1 MNAKKILGQ
10 YIRFLR
16 QSKGLSQQIFS
27 EKVGISYQ
35 YLSGLEK
42 GRENFTVNILEC
54 LSEALGLSFPV
65 LVADAYD
72 AHNKNNIPDVNKNF
86 FRTDIPLP
94 PGLNTESLSR
104 AMTQVQYIIAK
115 LNARLIDIGAG
126 PFSTLIQGNNFSG
139 VVSNLLTKAIHEHSP
154 YKDNSEQKYPDLI
167 CRHKGK
173 SIGLEVK
180 TTKNVGKGGESHNG
194 HSGWHLLSCYEFL
207 GSEHNIRFIHIMC
220 AYLNS
225 HKSEEPDWKYLGSRV
240 NSETGSQRTET
251 YITNIYGTTKLR
263 DSSVYLDDTVID
275 FSRWKQKRRGEIPYY
290 SIFCKG

>member
-54 LSEALGLSFPV
+54 LSEALGLSFPA

-180 TTKNVGKGGESHNG
+180 TTK
-194 HSGWHLLSCYEFL
+194 Y
-207 GSEHNIRFIHIMC
+207 
-220 AYLNS
+220 
-225 HKSEEPDWKYLGSRV
+225 
-240 NSETGSQRTET
+240 
-251 YITNIYGTTKLR
+251 
-263 DSSVYLDDTVID
+263 
-275 FSRWKQKRRGEIPYY
+275 
-290 SIFCKG
+290 

>member
-1 MNAKKILGQ
+1 MNAKNILGQ

-42 GRENFTVNILEC
+42 GRENFTVNILEF
-54 LSEALGLSFPV
+54 LSEGLGLSFPT

-72 AHNKNNIPDVNKNF
+72 VYNKHHIPDVNKNF
-86 FRTDIPLP
+86 FRPDIPLP
-94 PGLNTESLSR
+94 QGLNIESLSR

-139 VVSNLLTKAIHEHSP
+139 IVSNLLTKAIHEHSP

-167 CRHKGK
+167 CRHNGEI
-173 SIGLEVK
+173 IGLEIK
-180 TTKNVGKGGESHNG
+180 TTKNIGKGGESHNG
-194 HSGWHLLSCYEFL
+194 HSGWHLLSCYEFC
-207 GSEHNIRFIHIMC
+207 GYDNNIRFIHIMC
-220 AYLNS
+220 AYLDS
-225 HKSEEPDWKYLGSRV
+225 HKSEAPDWKYLGSRV

-251 YITNIYGTTKLR
+251 YITNLYGTTKLR
-263 DSSVYLDDTVID
+263 DGSVYLDDTVID
-275 FSRWKQKRRGEIPYY
+275 FSRWKQKRRGKVPCY
-290 SIFCKG
+290 SIFYKD

>member
-10 YIRFLR
+10 HIRFLR
-16 QSKGLSQQIFS
+16 QRKGLSQQILS

-42 GRENFTVNILEC
+42 GRENFTVNILEF
-54 LSEALGLSFPV
+54 LSEALGLSFPT

-72 AHNKNNIPDVNKNF
+72 AYNKHDVPDVNQNF
-86 FRTDIPLP
+86 FRPDVPLP
-94 PGLNTESLSR
+94 PGLNIESLSR

-115 LNARLIDIGAG
+115 LNARLIDIGTD

-139 VVSNLLTKAIHEHSP
+139 IVSNLLTKAIHEHSP

-167 CRHKGK
+167 CRHDSGEI
-173 SIGLEVK
+173 IGLEVK

-194 HSGWHLLSCYEFL
+194 HSGWHLLSCYEFYS
-207 GSEHNIRFIHIMC
+207 SEHNIRFIHIMC

-225 HKSEEPDWKYLGSRV
+225 HKSEAPDWKYLGSRV
-240 NSETGSQRTET
+240 NAETGSQRTET
-251 YITNIYGTTKLR
+251 YITNLYGTTKLR
-263 DSSVYLDDTVID
+263 DGSVYLDDAVID
-275 FSRWKQKRRGEIPYY
+275 FSRWRQKRRGNIPNY
-290 SIFCKG
+290 SIFF